1 MSLALLIPI
10 KVFGLG
16 FLVSMGIALLIKLIL
31 DVIRL
36 ITNKTTKVS

>member
-16 FLVSMGIALLIKLIL
+16 FLISMGIALLIKLIL
-31 DVIRL
+31 HVIQL
-36 ITNKTTKVS
+36 ITEKTTKIS